1 MQFNSFEINYLQEIC
16 QFYSQLPYHQW
27 LGLSIENISMNE
39 VAMRFEMKP
48 QFIGNTLKQI
58 LHGGVIASAL
68 DACGGM
74 HALIHAGRD
83 LKAEPMDEKMER
95 LSQLSTVDM
104 RVDYLA
110 PGEGS
115 VFSLKSTPLRR
126 GQHIAVFRIDLFNER
141 QCHIA
146 AAVASYFA
154 RPLPAR

>member
-1 MQFNSFEINYLQEIC
+1 MQRNSVEITDLQEIC
-16 QFYSQLPYHQW
+16 QYYTQLPYHQW
-27 LGLSIENISMNE
+27 LGLSIENISMDE
-39 VAMRFEMKP
+39 VTMRFEMHSK
-48 QFIGNTLKQI
+48 FIGNTLKQI

-74 HALIHAGRD
+74 HALIHAARD
-83 LKAEPMDEKMER
+83 FKAESMDEKIER

-126 GQHIAVFRIDLFNER
+126 GQHIAVFRIDLFNKR